1 MALLD
6 RLKGSSPSPTA
17 TKPVNQPTNAKR
29 APAAPGR
36 DAQYQDLK
44 SRVHNRLFDV
54 IDFARISTVSE
65 ERVCSDIATA
75 TLQILEDEKF
85 LLTLEERERFVK
97 EIQDEVF
104 GLGPLEPLL
113 QDPTISDIL
122 VNGSGH
128 IFIERRGKLEKTVAR
143 FRDDA
148 HLMRIIDKIVSAV
161 GRRIDESSPLVD
173 ARLADGSRVN
183 VIIPPLALD
192 GPAMSI
198 RRFGTDP
205 LTVENLIELGALT
218 PELVKLLEAIVACR
232 LNVLIS
238 GGTGSGKTT
247 LLNVVSSFIPADERI
262 VTIEDS
268 AELQLKQE
276 HVVRLETRPANIEGT
291 GRIAQRDLVINSLR
305 MRPDR
310 IVVGEVR
317 GAESLDMLQ
326 AMNTGHDGSLTTV
339 HANTPRDALSR
350 IETMVAMAGLDMP
363 QRSVRSQ
370 IASAINVVVQ
380 LARLSDGR
388 RKLVSLQ
395 EITGMEG
402 EIVTMQEI
410 FTFDRHGI
418 DADNNVLGEIVPTGV
433 RPKFAEKLKLA
444 GYPLPA
450 SLFERH
456 AR

>member
-1 MALLD
+1 
-6 RLKGSSPSPTA
+6 
-17 TKPVNQPTNAKR
+17 
-29 APAAPGR
+29 
-36 DAQYQDLK
+36 
-44 SRVHNRLFDV
+44 LFDV

-75 TLQILEDEKF
+75 TVQILEEEKF

-192 GPAMSI
+192 GPSMSI

-205 LTVENLIELGALT
+205 LTVDNLVEYGALT
-218 PELVKLLEAIVACR
+218 PEIVELLDAIVTCR

-247 LLNVVSSFIPADERI
+247 LLNVVSSFIPENERI

-370 IASAINVVVQ
+370 IASAIDVVVQ
-380 LARLSDGR
+380 LSRLSDGR

-410 FTFDRHGI
+410 FTFERLGI
-418 DADNNVLGEIVPTGV
+418 DADSNVLGEIVPTGV

-450 SLFERH
+450 NLFERQ